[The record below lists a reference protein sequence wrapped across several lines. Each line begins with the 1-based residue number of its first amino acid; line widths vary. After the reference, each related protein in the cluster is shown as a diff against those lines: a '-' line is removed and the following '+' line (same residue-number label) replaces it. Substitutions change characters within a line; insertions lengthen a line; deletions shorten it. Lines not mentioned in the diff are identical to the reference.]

1 VFWGQWRRGDQDT
14 SLTLQPWGGGRPAV
28 GGEMVVRCGG
38 DGITEAMGGR
48 RTGRAGGGGFHD
60 GGNAERLR
68 AGGEPVRK
76 ARGG

>member
-1 VFWGQWRRGDQDT
+1 
-14 SLTLQPWGGGRPAV
+14 V

-76 ARGG
+76 ARGGWGGEARQQEDDGKGGRAIHL

>member
-1 VFWGQWRRGDQDT
+1 VAARRSGHITD
-14 SLTLQPWGGGRPAV
+14 LTTLGGRPAV

-48 RTGRAGGGGFHD
+48 RTGRAGGDGFHD